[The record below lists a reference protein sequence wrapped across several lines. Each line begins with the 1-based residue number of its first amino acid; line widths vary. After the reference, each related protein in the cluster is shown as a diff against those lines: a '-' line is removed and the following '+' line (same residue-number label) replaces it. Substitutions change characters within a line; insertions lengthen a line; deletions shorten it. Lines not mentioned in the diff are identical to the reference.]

1 MLSNYCHTSQE
12 EGGQGLAEYSFI
24 ISLVAIVVMIVIA
37 FFGVTLKDQF
47 CRVTYGLT
55 PFADLSSACSR
66 PIVNLVMHDQGPNTL
81 NIEANVFDP
90 DGDPGDPYAAI
101 SKVEF
106 YYDDTSG
113 SPVQTEFEYR
123 YCLSGNPS
131 GTPCGNRNIS
141 GLSTGKH
148 TVIALVYD
156 DDGNVGRA
164 QYGFTK

>member
-1 MLSNYCHTSQE
+1 MLFSINHTSQE

-24 ISLVAIVVMIVIA
+24 ISLVAIVVMISLA
-37 FFGVTLKDQF
+37 FFGGTLKDQF
-47 CRVTYGLT
+47 CRVTYGLS
-55 PFADLSSACSR
+55 PVADLSDTCTK
-66 PIVNLVMHDQGPNTL
+66 PIVNLVMHGQGPDTL

-101 SKVEF
+101 IKVEF
-106 YYDDTSG
+106 YFDNTSG

-131 GTPCGNRNIS
+131 GTPCGYRNIS
-141 GLSTGKH
+141 GLSPGHH
-148 TVIALVYD
+148 TVIVLVYD
-156 DDGNVGRA
+156 ADGNVGRA